1 MLSGMTVLV
10 IEDNE
15 QNMELVEFLL
25 EEASARI
32 VKAEDARTAREAM
45 SGPAPDLILM
55 DMNIPGSDG
64 ISLLYEVRRR
74 QGWESVPV
82 VALTALAMRG
92 DRERILAAGFQG
104 YISKPINVQT
114 FLSELMPFLRAGRKE
129 NGR

>member
-1 MLSGMTVLV
+1 MLRGRTVLV
-10 IEDNE
+10 VEDNE

-25 EEASARI
+25 EEANARI
-32 VKAEDARTAREAM
+32 IKAEDARTAREAM
-45 SGPAPDLILM
+45 AGDPPDLVLM

-64 ISLLYEVRRR
+64 TSLLYEIRRR
-74 QGWESVPV
+74 PAWERIPV

-92 DRERILAAGFQG
+92 DRERILSAGFQG

-114 FLSELMPFLRAGRKE
+114 FLSELSPFLPTERKE